1 VTGVTGGNPGALAW
15 RPRHTAAIGL
25 IVLLALVL
33 LVPFRGYLTDDTFIH
48 LQFAKHLLRGEGF
61 SFNAGEP
68 TYGATSPLW
77 VLLVAG
83 GGALVPGAAATP
95 ADAGAMPPLA
105 LVAKAWG
112 ALFTALAVALVA
124 ALGRAL
130 LWEPRV
136 ALSAAALLA
145 LHAWSARW
153 AISGMET
160 PLALALAVASLFLL
174 ARALIDGKNSFA
186 AGLALGA
193 GVLVRPEFLLLL
205 LLACAAVAW
214 QSSTRVRARR
224 LAALLAGAALAAGPW
239 LAAAWLW
246 FQRLLPNTGGAK
258 AATWLD
264 PERAAAALRDSI
276 RIVLAA
282 DLVPLAAAVLALAWL
297 KPWRAMGAE
306 RGRRAFW
313 MVILAWPVLLVLSY
327 AAGGVQV
334 VSRYLVPAAPS
345 ILLIG
350 LAAIRHASAAWPV
363 RRRAAALA
371 AALVL
376 FAMQNVAVTLAVSA
390 PHARRHTAGLRD
402 SLAWLGLWA
411 RGRTA
416 PGTLV
421 AIPDIG
427 AFGYYSDRPVLDLYG
442 LVTPKMAPIT
452 VRSGYDAVV
461 VNALFE
467 PVGRPR
473 YLIDR
478 STREA
483 RLSPPGDPS
492 SPYRFLFSRSIPDL
506 GITRPT
512 PYIYSVYAI
521 DWGVYDR
528 LHPRTAEG
536 GHQRL
541 KGSPGWSTINGEAEG
556 GSRVSLQNHN

>member
-1 VTGVTGGNPGALAW
+1 MTGVTGGNPGALAW

-193 GVLVRPEFLLLL
+193 GVLVRPEFLLNRY
-205 LLACAAVAW
+205 
-214 QSSTRVRARR
+214 Q
-224 LAALLAGAALAAGPW
+224 ALA
-239 LAAAWLW
+239 
-246 FQRLLPNTGGAK
+246 
-258 AATWLD
+258 D
-264 PERAAAALRDSI
+264 PRCFLHVPSI
-276 RIVLAA
+276 R
-282 DLVPLAAAVLALAWL
+282 
-297 KPWRAMGAE
+297 
-306 RGRRAFW
+306 
-313 MVILAWPVLLVLSY
+313 
-327 AAGGVQV
+327 QV
-334 VSRYLVPAAPS
+334 TVMCQGDNHRS
-345 ILLIG
+345 
-350 LAAIRHASAAWPV
+350 
-363 RRRAAALA
+363 
-371 AALVL
+371 
-376 FAMQNVAVTLAVSA
+376 FFNV
-390 PHARRHTAGLRD
+390 
-402 SLAWLGLWA
+402 
-411 RGRTA
+411 
-416 PGTLV
+416 
-421 AIPDIG
+421 
-427 AFGYYSDRPVLDLYG
+427 
-442 LVTPKMAPIT
+442 
-452 VRSGYDAVV
+452 
-461 VNALFE
+461 
-467 PVGRPR
+467 
-473 YLIDR
+473 
-478 STREA
+478 
-483 RLSPPGDPS
+483 
-492 SPYRFLFSRSIPDL
+492 FLFRKVH
-506 GITRPT
+506 T
-512 PYIYSVYAI
+512 PEPIA
-521 DWGVYDR
+521 G
-528 LHPRTAEG
+528 
-536 GHQRL
+536 
-541 KGSPGWSTINGEAEG
+541 
-556 GSRVSLQNHN
+556 